1 MKSQTPI
8 QGNLAR
14 SPTTEQRQIR
24 RLTGVFF
31 STKGKTDMKTS
42 MLLTAFSAALFAAAV
57 TAAPPKFDKAD
68 TNGDGHV
75 DATEFAASGVKKELA
90 KLDKDGDGKLTKKEY
105 SAALDEDCE

>member
-68 TNGDGHV
+68 TNGDG
-75 DATEFAASGVKKELA
+75 
-90 KLDKDGDGKLTKKEY
+90 KLTKKEY